1 MPLRK
6 LKDKNELYEDGDNQ
20 TGQAN
25 LALINSSLI

>member
-20 TGQAN
+20 TGKAN
-25 LALINSSLI
+25 LALIKAA